1 MHSPPSSQP
10 SCSTRNWPRSAKS
23 KSLQKA
29 IMTLEEFFHRSEFA
43 YSAWEKSIKVPGQ
56 SKWRVSTQDT
66 LSAMEPQRL
75 IADP

>member
-1 MHSPPSSQP
+1 M
-10 SCSTRNWPRSAKS
+10 
-23 KSLQKA
+23 SLQKA

-43 YSAWEKSIKVPGQ
+43 YSAWEKFIKVPGQ